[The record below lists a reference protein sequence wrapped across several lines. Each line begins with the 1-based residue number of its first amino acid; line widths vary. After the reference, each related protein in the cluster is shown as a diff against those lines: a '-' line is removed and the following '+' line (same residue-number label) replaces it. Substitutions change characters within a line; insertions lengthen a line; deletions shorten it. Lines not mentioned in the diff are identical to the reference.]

1 MPRPRLDD
9 LEPRQGKGRNAL
21 LPLTKPKRNQK
32 GEVRWA
38 RRLPPVD
45 LPDSLWVRLAI
56 YMDTLRERGEGTTR
70 AEVVRSAL
78 REFLNRRRVPG
89 GKPAART
96 GPARTRRPG

>member
-45 LPDSLWVRLAI
+45 LPDSLWVRLMI
-56 YMDTLRERGEGTTR
+56 YMDRLRERGEGTTR
-70 AEVVRSAL
+70 ADVIRSAI
-78 REFLNRRRVPG
+78 REFLNRRRIPG
-89 GKPAART
+89 VAT
-96 GPARTRRPG
+96 GRRPRPRKGP